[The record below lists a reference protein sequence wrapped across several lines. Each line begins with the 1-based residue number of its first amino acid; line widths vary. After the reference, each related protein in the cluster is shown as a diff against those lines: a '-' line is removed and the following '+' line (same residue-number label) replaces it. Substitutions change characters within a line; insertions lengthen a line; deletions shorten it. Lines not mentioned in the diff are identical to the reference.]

1 MTLQTRVGKTLLKNM
16 SEWKYRH
23 KQGRQWQILGR
34 QKRVA
39 RERGRGCRQTWYHGR
54 WRYVALLG
62 RGRHS
67 MTSSMTGTG
76 QGGTAQREERQKT
89 FRELAGEQN
98 GERQRSLME
107 ETCPANSS
115 KECSRPA
122 CSITL

>member
-1 MTLQTRVGKTLLKNM
+1 
-16 SEWKYRH
+16 
-23 KQGRQWQILGR
+23 
-34 QKRVA
+34 
-39 RERGRGCRQTWYHGR
+39 
-54 WRYVALLG
+54 
-62 RGRHS
+62 